1 MSPPVLLG
9 CAKTHLTPPLGT
21 PLAGYPTP
29 GRVAEWVA
37 DPLYARVLVFSQGDL
52 RAVLAVMDWVVVQ
65 VRERDL
71 IAREIEAATGIPAA
85 QMLIG
90 AIQTHSGP
98 QTQRVWGW
106 GEQNQAYLEESI
118 PKIVAAVEKALGN
131 LEPVSFGVGSGRCD
145 AGVNRREITEDG
157 RVVLGVNP
165 FGAYD
170 SEVIL
175 WRFDTERGT
184 KATLVNYGAHP
195 TSRGDDR
202 GISRD
207 WPGVAVDFIEEAT
220 GGFAIFVNGV
230 VGDVAPR
237 CTVRSPLGMQEVG
250 TVVGRE
256 AMRVFAGICCERE
269 VPLGVLSRELHLPL
283 APLMPAEEA
292 QARLGEIDREVTWGL
307 EAARRAHY
315 QAVLEEWERGEMQTT
330 RPWLQVLL
338 RLGEAALVPFPGE
351 HFAEIGLRIKQ
362 RSPFP
367 YTITASTMNGHEA
380 YFPTREAL
388 ARGGYE
394 REIAAALGPY
404 MFAEG
409 IDDFLVAENLRLLR
423 ELRAS

>member
-1 MSPPVLLG
+1 MSAPLLLG
-9 CAKTHLTPPLGT
+9 CAKADLTPPLGT

-52 RAVLAVMDWVVVQ
+52 RVVLAVMDWVVVQ
-65 VRERDL
+65 VRERDR
-71 IAREIEAATGIPAA
+71 IAQEIEAATGIAA
-85 QMLIG
+85 PQMLIG

-106 GEQNQAYLEESI
+106 GEQNQEYLEGSI
-118 PKIVAAVEKALGN
+118 PKIVGAVKEALDD
-131 LEPVSFGVGSGRCD
+131 LEPVSFGAGSGRCD

-165 FGAYD
+165 FGVYD
-170 SEVIL
+170 PEVL
-175 WRFDTERGT
+175 VWRFDTEQGT

-202 GISRD
+202 AISRD
-207 WPGVAVDFIEEAT
+207 WPGVTVDFVEEAT

-237 CTVRSPLGMQEVG
+237 CTVRGPLGMQEVG
-250 TVVGRE
+250 MVVGRE
-256 AMRVFAGICCERE
+256 VMRVFPEIRCEPE
-269 VPLGVLSRELHLPL
+269 VPLGVLSRELQLPL
-283 APLMPAEEA
+283 APLTPPEEA
-292 QARLGEIDREVTWGL
+292 RARLAEIDPGATWGL

-315 QAVLEEWERGEMQTT
+315 QAVLEEWERGEIRTT
-330 RPWLQVLL
+330 QPWLQVLL
-338 RLGEAALVPFPGE
+338 RIGEAALVPFPGE
-351 HFAEIGLRIKQ
+351 HFAEIGLRVKQ
-362 RSPFP
+362 RSPFR

-394 REIAAALGPY
+394 KEIAAALGPY
-404 MFAEG
+404 VFAAG
-409 IDDFLVAENLRLLR
+409 IDDFFVGEDLRLLR
-423 ELRAS
+423 KLTVP